1 MFTRMYII
9 FIKHDNVFL
18 IAQQIAD
25 ILIGKFYD
33 NSVGKESICNAGDP
47 GWIPGLGRCTGERI
61 GHPLQYS
68 WVSLVAQTVK
78 NPSAMQETRV
88 Q

>member
-1 MFTRMYII
+1 MITRMYII

-68 WVSLVAQTVK
+68 GLENFMDFIVHGVAKSWT
-78 NPSAMQETRV
+78 
-88 Q
+88 

>member
-1 MFTRMYII
+1 MYII

-47 GWIPGLGRCTGERI
+47 GSIAGLARSPGEGEI
-61 GHPLQYS
+61 YLFQYS
-68 WVSLVAQTVK
+68 GLENFMDFIVHGVAKSWT
-78 NPSAMQETRV
+78 
-88 Q
+88 